1 MIFLSMKR
9 VVFFAFLLLSVLSQ
23 ASAQGLRHSVCIVNP
38 EFSEPERT
46 LMADYSLFMARAGMR
61 GASQALS
68 AYKSEGTFGSGVVVE
83 QGGKKYVLTNLHVI
97 GYAEKATLTFQLH
110 EKTLR
115 YEHCEV
121 ENIGT
126 TDLAAIALPAE
137 CEMVALP
144 VYAGEIEE
152 DISIVAAGFPELAS
166 KPSWQLTRGSIS
178 NARVDVDARERAS
191 RIIQHTA
198 SIDPGSSG
206 GPLLLKNAEGKYEI
220 LGINTWKA
228 FYREGVGL
236 AIGKEDVQTFLATL
250 AAPTPAAHPEL
261 KPLQTLSG
269 EDWLYVF
276 RHLPDSIQQN
286 IKKADWHLPLDPALR
301 TLAVRDSLVSVK
313 PSSNRRFDRS
323 ASHVVKHLDHI
334 SHARLVYDNFLG
346 LNQQA
351 GLQVGHDWWGFL
363 STGIQITALI
373 EEAMTEDEI
382 FATKLGY
389 KTRAGAMFGIYVGG
403 QLPIQVGKYMLVPR
417 ITQSAGAGPMKTGNI
432 YGGFAI
438 LTDTR
443 IGLDWRIPFN
453 SVDLVLGLHYAM
465 DWQWTKNDLKIPA
478 FKPKSNN
485 EAFNQYLQ
493 HGVGITLGVA
503 W

>member
-1 MIFLSMKR
+1 M
-9 VVFFAFLLLSVLSQ
+9 
-23 ASAQGLRHSVCIVNP
+23 
-38 EFSEPERT
+38 
-46 LMADYSLFMARAGMR
+46 MADYSLYMARAGMR
-61 GASQALS
+61 SASQALT
-68 AYKSEGTFGSGVVVE
+68 AYKNEGTFGSGVVVE

-97 GYAEKATLTFQLH
+97 GYAEKATITFQLH

-121 ENIGT
+121 TNIGEA
-126 TDLAAIALPAE
+126 DLAAVALPAE
-137 CEMVALP
+137 CEMIALP
-144 VYAGEIEE
+144 LYAGEIDE
-152 DISIVAAGFPELAS
+152 DLSIVAAGFPGLAG

-178 NARVDVDARERAS
+178 NARVDVDAHERAS

-236 AIGKEDVQTFLATL
+236 AIGKEDVQAFLTTL
-250 AAPTPAAHPEL
+250 TSPKAVAHPEL
-261 KPLQTLSG
+261 KPLQNLSG
-269 EDWLYVF
+269 EDWLFVF
-276 RHLPDSIQQN
+276 RHLPDSTQKN
-286 IKKADWHLPLDPALR
+286 LKNLDWHLPFDPALR
-301 TLAVRDSLVSVK
+301 TLAVRDSLVSGK
-313 PSSNRRFDRS
+313 LAKSKHFESS
-323 ASHVVKHLDHI
+323 ASHIVKDMDRI
-334 SHARLVYDNFLG
+334 REVRIIYDNFLG
-346 LNQQA
+346 MNQQV
-351 GLQVGHDWWGFL
+351 GLQFGFDWLGYIA
-363 STGIQITALI
+363 TGVQITALI

-389 KTRAGAMFGIYVGG
+389 KTRAGAMFGLYVGG
-403 QLPIQVGKYMLVPR
+403 QLPIQVGKHMLVPR

-493 HGVGITLGVA
+493 HGLGITLGVA

>member
-1 MIFLSMKR
+1 
-9 VVFFAFLLLSVLSQ
+9 
-23 ASAQGLRHSVCIVNP
+23 
-38 EFSEPERT
+38 
-46 LMADYSLFMARAGMR
+46 MR
-61 GASQALS
+61 SASQALT
-68 AYKSEGTFGSGVVVE
+68 AYKNEGTFGSGVVVE
-83 QGGKKYVLTNLHVI
+83 HGGKKYVLTNLHVI
-97 GYAEKATLTFQLH
+97 GYAERATIIFQLH
-110 EKTLR
+110 DKTIR

-121 ENIGT
+121 ADIGQ
-126 TDLAAIALPAE
+126 TDLAAIALPAD
-137 CEMVALP
+137 CEIIALP
-144 VYAGEIEE
+144 LYAGEIEE
-152 DISIVAAGFPELAS
+152 DMSIVAAGFPELAN

-178 NARVDVDARERAS
+178 NARLDVDNRERAT
-191 RIIQHTA
+191 RIIQHSA

-236 AIGKEDVQTFLATL
+236 AIGKEDVQAFLATL
-250 AAPTPAAHPEL
+250 ASPKAATHPEL
-261 KPLQTLSG
+261 EPLQNLSG
-269 EDWLYVF
+269 EDWLFVF

-286 IKKADWHLPLDPALR
+286 IKKEDWHLPFDPALR
-301 TLAVRDSLVSVK
+301 TLAVRDSLVSGK
-313 PSSNRRFDRS
+313 LAKSKHFESS
-323 ASHVVKHLDHI
+323 ASHVVKDMDRI
-334 SHARLVYDNFLG
+334 RDVRLIYDNFLG
-346 LNQQA
+346 MNQQV
-351 GLQVGHDWWGFL
+351 GLQFGFDWLGYIA
-363 STGIQITALI
+363 TGVQITALI

-389 KTRAGAMFGIYVGG
+389 KTRAGAMFGLYVGG
-403 QLPIQVGKYMLVPR
+403 QLPIQVGKHMLVPR

>member
-1 MIFLSMKR
+1 M
-9 VVFFAFLLLSVLSQ
+9 LLCVWMS
-23 ASAQGLRHSVCIVNP
+23 ASAQGLRHSVCIVSP
-38 EFSEPERT
+38 EFADSERAM
-46 LMADYSLFMARAGMR
+46 MADYSLYMARAGMR
-61 GASQALS
+61 SASQALM
-68 AYKSEGTFGSGVVVE
+68 AYKNEGTFGSGVVVE

-121 ENIGT
+121 TNIGEA
-126 TDLAAIALPAE
+126 DLAAIALPSE
-137 CEMVALP
+137 CEMIALP
-144 VYAGEIEE
+144 LYAGEIE
-152 DISIVAAGFPELAS
+152 DDLSIVAAGFPELAN

-178 NARVDVDARERAS
+178 NARVDVDSHERAS

-206 GPLLLKNAEGKYEI
+206 GPLLLKNAAGKYEI

-236 AIGKEDVQTFLATL
+236 AIGKEDVQAFLASPK
-250 AAPTPAAHPEL
+250 AVAHPEL
-261 KPLQTLSG
+261 KPLQNLSG
-269 EDWLYVF
+269 EDWLFVF
-276 RHLPDSIQQN
+276 RQLPDSVQ
-286 IKKADWHLPLDPALR
+286 KDLREADWHLPFDPALR
-301 TLAVRDSLVSVK
+301 TLAVRDSLVAQK
-313 PSSNRRFDRS
+313 GKAAKKFERS
-323 ASHVVKHLDHI
+323 ATHIVKDMDHI
-334 SHARLVYDNFLG
+334 NHVRLVYDNYLG
-346 LNQQA
+346 MNQQV
-351 GLQVGHDWWGFL
+351 GLQVGHDWWGYIA
-363 STGIQITALI
+363 TGVQITALI

-389 KTRAGAMFGIYVGG
+389 KTCAGAMFGIYLGG

-432 YGGFAI
+432 YGGFAL

-453 SVDLVLGLHYAM
+453 SVDLALGLHYAM
-465 DWQWTKNDLKIPA
+465 DWQWTANDLKIPA
-478 FKPKSNN
+478 FKPKSNI

-493 HGVGITLGVA
+493 HGVGITLGIA

>member
-1 MIFLSMKR
+1 MKR
-9 VVFFAFLLLSVLSQ
+9 FYSLAALLLCVLMSI
-23 ASAQGLRHSVCIVNP
+23 SAQGLRHSICVVQP
-38 EFSEPERT
+38 EFAEADRA

-61 GASQALS
+61 SASQALT
-68 AYKSEGTFGSGVVVE
+68 AYKNEGTFGSGVVVE

-121 ENIGT
+121 TNIGEA
-126 TDLAAIALPAE
+126 DLAAVALPAE
-137 CEMVALP
+137 CEMIALP
-144 VYAGEIEE
+144 LYAGEIDE
-152 DISIVAAGFPELAS
+152 DLSIVAAGFPGLAG

-178 NARVDVDARERAS
+178 NARVDVDAHERAS

-236 AIGKEDVQTFLATL
+236 AIGKEDIQAFLTTL
-250 AAPTPAAHPEL
+250 SPAALNAHNEMD
-261 KPLQTLSG
+261 PLLNLSG

-276 RHLPDSIQQN
+276 RNLPDSIQKN
-286 IKKADWHLPLDPALR
+286 IKDLDWHLPLDPALR
-301 TLAVRDSLVSVK
+301 TLAVRDSLVSGK
-313 PSSNRRFDRS
+313 LAKSKHFESS
-323 ASHVVKHLDHI
+323 ASRVVKDMDRI
-334 SHARLVYDNFLG
+334 REVRLIYDNYLG
-346 LNQQA
+346 MNQQV
-351 GLQVGHDWWGFL
+351 GLQFGFDWLGYII
-363 STGIQITALI
+363 TGVQFAALI
-373 EEAMTEDEI
+373 EEAMTEDDV
-382 FATKLGY
+382 FGTKLGY
-389 KTRAGAMFGIYVGG
+389 KTRAGAMFGLYVGG
-403 QLPIQVGKYMLVPR
+403 QVPIQVGKHMLVPR

-432 YGGFAI
+432 DGGFAL

-443 IGLDWRIPFN
+443 AGLDWHIPFN
-453 SVDLVLGLHYAM
+453 SVDLVLGLHYIM
-465 DWQWTKNDLKIPA
+465 DWQWTKNELKIPA
-478 FKPKSNN
+478 YKPQSNRDS
-485 EAFNQYLQ
+485 FNQYLQ
-493 HGVGITLGVA
+493 HGVGLTLGIA

>member
-1 MIFLSMKR
+1 MKR
-9 VVFFAFLLLSVLSQ
+9 IFYLAAVLLCVWMS
-23 ASAQGLRHSVCIVNP
+23 ASAQGLRHSVCIVSP
-38 EFSEPERT
+38 EFADSERAM
-46 LMADYSLFMARAGMR
+46 MADYSLYMARAGMR
-61 GASQALS
+61 SASQALM
-68 AYKSEGTFGSGVVVE
+68 AYKNEGTFGSGVVVE

-121 ENIGT
+121 TNIGEA
-126 TDLAAIALPAE
+126 DLAAVALPAE
-137 CEMVALP
+137 CEMIALP
-144 VYAGEIEE
+144 LYAGEIE
-152 DISIVAAGFPELAS
+152 DDLSIVAAGFPELAH

-178 NARVDVDARERAS
+178 NARVDVDSHERAS

-206 GPLLLKNAEGKYEI
+206 GPLLLKNAAGKYEI

-236 AIGKEDVQTFLATL
+236 AIGKEDVLAFLASL
-250 AAPTPAAHPEL
+250 ASPKAVAHPEL
-261 KPLQTLSG
+261 KPLQNLSG
-269 EDWLYVF
+269 EDWLFVF
-276 RHLPDSIQQN
+276 RQLPDSVQ
-286 IKKADWHLPLDPALR
+286 KDLREADWHLPFDPALR
-301 TLAVRDSLVSVK
+301 TLAVRDSLIAQK
-313 PSSNRRFDRS
+313 GKAAKKFERS
-323 ASHVVKHLDHI
+323 ATHIVTDMDHI
-334 SHARLVYDNFLG
+334 NHVRLVYDNYLG
-346 LNQQA
+346 MNQQV
-351 GLQVGHDWWGFL
+351 GLQVGHDWWGYIA
-363 STGIQITALI
+363 TGVQITALI

-389 KTRAGAMFGIYVGG
+389 KTCAGAMFGIYLGG

-432 YGGFAI
+432 YGGFAL

-465 DWQWTKNDLKIPA
+465 DWQWTANDLKIPA
-478 FKPKSNN
+478 FKPKSNI

-493 HGVGITLGVA
+493 HGVGITLGIA

>member
-1 MIFLSMKR
+1 M
-9 VVFFAFLLLSVLSQ
+9 
-23 ASAQGLRHSVCIVNP
+23 
-38 EFSEPERT
+38 
-46 LMADYSLFMARAGMR
+46 MADYSLYMARAGMR
-61 GASQALS
+61 SASQALT
-68 AYKSEGTFGSGVVVE
+68 AYKNEGTFGSGVVVE

-121 ENIGT
+121 TNIGEA
-126 TDLAAIALPAE
+126 DLAAVALPAE
-137 CEMVALP
+137 CEMIALP
-144 VYAGEIEE
+144 LYAGEIDE
-152 DISIVAAGFPELAS
+152 DLSIVAAGFPGLAG

-178 NARVDVDARERAS
+178 NARVNVDAHERAS

-236 AIGKEDVQTFLATL
+236 AIGKEDVQAFLTTL
-250 AAPTPAAHPEL
+250 ASPKAATHPEL
-261 KPLQTLSG
+261 EPLQNLSG
-269 EDWLYVF
+269 EDWLFVF
-276 RHLPDSIQQN
+276 RHLPDSTQKN
-286 IKKADWHLPLDPALR
+286 LKNLDWHLPFDPALR
-301 TLAVRDSLVSVK
+301 TLAVRDSLVSGK
-313 PSSNRRFDRS
+313 LAKSKHFESS
-323 ASHVVKHLDHI
+323 ASHVVKDMDRI
-334 SHARLVYDNFLG
+334 REVRLIYDNFLG
-346 LNQQA
+346 MNQQV
-351 GLQVGHDWWGFL
+351 GLQFGFDWLGYII
-363 STGIQITALI
+363 TGVQFTALI
-373 EEAMTEDEI
+373 EEAMTEDDV
-382 FATKLGY
+382 FGTKLGY
-389 KTRAGAMFGIYVGG
+389 KTRAGAMFGLYVGG
-403 QLPIQVGKYMLVPR
+403 QLPIQVGKHMLVPR

-432 YGGFAI
+432 YGGFAL

-443 IGLDWRIPFN
+443 AGIDWHIPFN
-453 SVDLVLGLHYAM
+453 SVDLVLGLHYIM

-478 FKPKSNN
+478 YKPKSNN

-493 HGVGITLGVA
+493 HGIGITLGLA

>member
-1 MIFLSMKR
+1 MKR
-9 VVFFAFLLLSVLSQ
+9 IICLAFLLLSMLSH
-23 ASAQGLRHSVCIVNP
+23 ASAQGLRHSVCVVEP
-38 EFSEPERT
+38 EFAEADRA
-46 LMADYSLFMARAGMR
+46 LMADYSLFMARAGIR
-61 GASQALS
+61 SASQALM
-68 AYKSEGTFGSGVVVE
+68 AYKNEGTFGSGVVVE
-83 QGGKKYVLTNLHVI
+83 HGGKKYVLTNLHVI
-97 GYAEKATLTFQLH
+97 GYAEKATLIFQLH
-110 EKTLR
+110 EKTIR

-121 ENIGT
+121 ANIGA
-126 TDLAAIALPAE
+126 TDLAAIALPAD
-137 CEMVALP
+137 CEMIALP
-144 VYAGEIEE
+144 LYAGEINE
-152 DISIVAAGFPELAS
+152 DMSIVAAGFPELVN

-178 NARVDVDARERAS
+178 NARVDVDAHERAT

-236 AIGKEDVQTFLATL
+236 AIGKEDVEAFIASLGASPKD
-250 AAPTPAAHPEL
+250 ASKEMAPL
-261 KPLQTLSG
+261 RNLSG
-269 EDWLYVF
+269 EEWLYVF
-276 RHLPDSIQQN
+276 RNLPDSIQQN
-286 IKKADWHLPLDPALR
+286 IKKADWHLPFDPALR
-301 TLAVRDSLVSVK
+301 TLAVRDSLIAQK
-313 PSSNRRFDRS
+313 GKAAKKFERS
-323 ASHVVKHLDHI
+323 ATHIVTDMDNMNHV
-334 SHARLVYDNFLG
+334 RLVYDNYLG
-346 LNQQA
+346 MNQQV
-351 GLQVGHDWWGFL
+351 GLQVGHDWLGYIA
-363 STGIQITALI
+363 TGVQITALI
-373 EEAMTEDEI
+373 EEAMTEDET
-382 FATKLGY
+382 FGTKKGY
-389 KTRAGAMFGIYVGG
+389 KTRAGAMFGLYVGG

-478 FKPKSNN
+478 FKPKANYDS
-485 EAFNQYLQ
+485 FNQYLQ
-493 HGVGITLGVA
+493 HGLGITLGVA

>member
-1 MIFLSMKR
+1 M
-9 VVFFAFLLLSVLSQ
+9 LLCVLLP
-23 ASAQGLRHSVCIVNP
+23 ASAQGLRHSVCVV
-38 EFSEPERT
+38 EPEYSDADKL
-46 LMADYSLFMARAGMR
+46 LMGDYALYTARAGMR
-61 GASQALS
+61 SASRALT
-68 AYKSEGTFGSGVVVE
+68 AYKNEGTFGSGVVIE

-97 GYAEKATLTFQLH
+97 GYAGKATLTFQLH

-121 ENIGT
+121 TNIGEA
-126 TDLAAIALPAE
+126 DLAAIALPAE
-137 CEMVALP
+137 CEMIALP
-144 VYAGEIEE
+144 LYAGEIEE
-152 DISIVAAGFPELAS
+152 DLSIAAAGFPELAN

-178 NARVDVDARERAS
+178 NARVDVDSHERAS

-228 FYREGVGL
+228 FYREGV
-236 AIGKEDVQTFLATL
+236 AFIATL
-250 AAPTPAAHPEL
+250 GASKTDASNEME
-261 KPLQTLSG
+261 PLRALSG

-276 RHLPDSIQQN
+276 RQLPDSVQKDIRDM
-286 IKKADWHLPLDPALR
+286 DWHLPLDPALR
-301 TLAVRDSLVSVK
+301 TLAVRDSLVTNK
-313 PSSNRRFDRS
+313 GKGAKKFERS
-323 ASHVVKHLDHI
+323 ATHIVTDMDNMNHV
-334 SHARLVYDNFLG
+334 RLVYDNYLG
-346 LNQQA
+346 MNQQV
-351 GLQVGHDWWGFL
+351 GLQVGHDWLGYIA
-363 STGIQITALI
+363 TGVQITALI
-373 EEAMTEDEI
+373 EDAMTEDEI

-389 KTRAGAMFGIYVGG
+389 KTRAGAMFGIYLGG

-417 ITQSAGAGPMKTGNI
+417 ITQSAEAGPMKTGNI
-432 YGGFAI
+432 YGGFAL

-493 HGVGITLGVA
+493 HGLGITLGLA

>member
-1 MIFLSMKR
+1 MKR
-9 VVFFAFLLLSVLSQ
+9 ISFLAALLLLFLIP
-23 ASAQGLRHSVCIVNP
+23 AFAQGLRHSVCIVKP
-38 EFSEPERT
+38 EFADADRA
-46 LMADYSLFMARAGMR
+46 LIADYSLFMARAGIR
-61 GASQALS
+61 SASQALV
-68 AYKSEGTFGSGVVVE
+68 AYKNEGTFGSGVVVE
-83 QGGKKYVLTNLHVI
+83 HGGKKYVLTNLHVI
-97 GYAEKATLTFQLH
+97 GYADKATIIFQLH
-110 EKTLR
+110 DKTIR

-121 ENIGT
+121 ANIGQ
-126 TDLAAIALPAE
+126 TDLAAIALPAD
-137 CEMVALP
+137 CEMIALP
-144 VYAGEIEE
+144 LYAGEIEE
-152 DISIVAAGFPELAS
+152 DMSIVAAGFPELAN
-166 KPSWQLTRGSIS
+166 KPSWQLTRGIIS
-178 NARVDVDARERAS
+178 NARLDVDNRERAM

-206 GPLLLKNAEGKYEI
+206 GPLLLKNDEGKYEI
-220 LGINTWKA
+220 LGVNTWKA

-236 AIGKEDVQTFLATL
+236 AIGKEDVQAFIATL
-250 AAPTPAAHPEL
+250 GASKTDANNEME
-261 KPLQTLSG
+261 PLRALSG

-276 RHLPDSIQQN
+276 RQLPDSVQ
-286 IKKADWHLPLDPALR
+286 KDLRETDWHLPLDPALR
-301 TLAVRDSLVSVK
+301 TLAVRDSLIAQK
-313 PSSNRRFDRS
+313 GKAAKKFERS
-323 ASHVVKHLDHI
+323 ATHIVTDMDNMNHV
-334 SHARLVYDNFLG
+334 RLVYDNYLG
-346 LNQQA
+346 MNQQV
-351 GLQVGHDWWGFL
+351 GLQVGHDWLGYIA
-363 STGIQITALI
+363 TGVQITALI

-478 FKPKSNN
+478 YKPQSNRDS
-485 EAFNQYLQ
+485 FNQYLQ
-493 HGVGITLGVA
+493 HGVGLTLGLA

>member
-1 MIFLSMKR
+1 M
-9 VVFFAFLLLSVLSQ
+9 
-23 ASAQGLRHSVCIVNP
+23 
-38 EFSEPERT
+38 
-46 LMADYSLFMARAGMR
+46 MADYSLYMARAGMR
-61 GASQALS
+61 SASQALT
-68 AYKSEGTFGSGVVVE
+68 AYKNEGTFGSGVVVE

-97 GYAEKATLTFQLH
+97 GYAEKATITFQLH

-121 ENIGT
+121 TNIGEA
-126 TDLAAIALPAE
+126 DLAAVALPAE
-137 CEMVALP
+137 CEMIALP
-144 VYAGEIEE
+144 LHAGEIDE
-152 DISIVAAGFPELAS
+152 DLSIVAAGFPGLAG

-178 NARVDVDARERAS
+178 NARVDVDAHERAS

-236 AIGKEDVQTFLATL
+236 AIGKEDVQAFLTTL
-250 AAPTPAAHPEL
+250 TSPKAVAHPEL
-261 KPLQTLSG
+261 KPLQNLSG
-269 EDWLYVF
+269 EDWLFVF
-276 RHLPDSIQQN
+276 RHLPDSTQKN
-286 IKKADWHLPLDPALR
+286 LKNLDWHLPFDPALR
-301 TLAVRDSLVSVK
+301 TLAVRDSLVSGK
-313 PSSNRRFDRS
+313 LAKSKHFESS
-323 ASHVVKHLDHI
+323 ASHIVKDMDRI
-334 SHARLVYDNFLG
+334 REVRIIYDNFLG
-346 LNQQA
+346 MNQQV
-351 GLQVGHDWWGFL
+351 GLQFGFDWLGYIA
-363 STGIQITALI
+363 TGVQITALI

-389 KTRAGAMFGIYVGG
+389 KTRAGAMFGLYVGG
-403 QLPIQVGKYMLVPR
+403 QLPIQVGKHMLVPR

-453 SVDLVLGLHYAM
+453 SVDLVLGLHYAV
-465 DWQWTKNDLKIPA
+465 DGQWTKNDLKIPA

-485 EAFNQYLQ
+485 DSFNQYLQ
-493 HGVGITLGVA
+493 HGIGITLGVA

>member
-1 MIFLSMKR
+1 M
-9 VVFFAFLLLSVLSQ
+9 LLCVWMP
-23 ASAQGLRHSVCIVNP
+23 ASAQGLRHSVCIV
-38 EFSEPERT
+38 EPEYSEADKS
-46 LMADYSLFMARAGMR
+46 LMGDYALYTARAGMR
-61 GASQALS
+61 SVSRALT
-68 AYKSEGTFGSGVVVE
+68 AYKNEGTFGSGVVVE

-110 EKTLR
+110 EKTIR

-121 ENIGT
+121 ANIGE

-137 CEMVALP
+137 CEMIPLP
-144 VYAGEIEE
+144 LYAGEIEE
-152 DISIVAAGFPELAS
+152 DLSIVAAGFPELAD

-178 NARVDVDARERAS
+178 NAHVDVDSHEHAS

-206 GPLLLKNAEGKYEI
+206 GPLLLKNKDGKYEI
-220 LGINTWKA
+220 LGVNTWKA

-236 AIGKEDVQTFLATL
+236 AIGKEDVQSFITTL
-250 AAPTPAAHPEL
+250 GASKNDAGKEIE
-261 KPLQTLSG
+261 PLRSLSG
-269 EDWLYVF
+269 EDWLYIF
-276 RHLPDSIQQN
+276 RQLQDSVQKEIGDM
-286 IKKADWHLPLDPALR
+286 DWHLPLDPALR
-301 TLAVRDSLVSVK
+301 TLAVRDSLVSGK
-313 PSSNRRFDRS
+313 LAKSKHFESS
-323 ASHVVKHLDHI
+323 ASHVVKDMDRI
-334 SHARLVYDNFLG
+334 RDVRLIYDNFWG
-346 LNQQA
+346 MNQQV
-351 GLQVGHDWWGFL
+351 GLQFGFDWLGYIA
-363 STGIQITALI
+363 TGVQITALI

-389 KTRAGAMFGIYVGG
+389 KTRAGAMFGLYVGG
-403 QLPIQVGKYMLVPR
+403 QLPIQVGKHMLVPR

-432 YGGFAI
+432 YGGFAL

-443 IGLDWRIPFN
+443 AGIDWHIPFN
-453 SVDLVLGLHYAM
+453 SVDLVLGLHYIM

-485 EAFNQYLQ
+485 DSFNQYLQ
-493 HGVGITLGVA
+493 HGLGITLGVA

>member
-1 MIFLSMKR
+1 M
-9 VVFFAFLLLSVLSQ
+9 LLCVLLP
-23 ASAQGLRHSVCIVNP
+23 ASAQGLRHSVCVV
-38 EFSEPERT
+38 EPEYSD
-46 LMADYSLFMARAGMR
+46 ADKSFMGDYALYTARAGMR
-61 GASQALS
+61 SASRALT
-68 AYKSEGTFGSGVVVE
+68 AYKNEGTFGSGVVIE

-97 GYAEKATLTFQLH
+97 GYAGKATLTFQLH

-121 ENIGT
+121 TNSGEA
-126 TDLAAIALPAE
+126 DLTAIALPAE
-137 CEMVALP
+137 CEMIALP
-144 VYAGEIEE
+144 LYAGEIEE
-152 DISIVAAGFPELAS
+152 DLSIAAAGFPELAN

-178 NARVDVDARERAS
+178 NARVDVDSHERAS

-220 LGINTWKA
+220 LGVNTWKA

-236 AIGKEDVQTFLATL
+236 AIGKEDVQAFTTTLGKAT
-250 AAPTPAAHPEL
+250 AVTHNEL
-261 KPLQTLSG
+261 EPLRSISG

-276 RHLPDSIQQN
+276 RNLPDSAQQN
-286 IKKADWHLPLDPALR
+286 IKEADWHLPFDPALR
-301 TLAVRDSLVSVK
+301 TLAVRDSLVSGK
-313 PSSNRRFDRS
+313 LAKSKHFESS
-323 ASHVVKHLDHI
+323 ASHVVKDMDRI
-334 SHARLVYDNFLG
+334 RDVRLIYDNFLG
-346 LNQQA
+346 MNQQV
-351 GLQVGHDWWGFL
+351 GLQFGFDWLGYIA
-363 STGIQITALI
+363 TGVQITALI

-389 KTRAGAMFGIYVGG
+389 KTRAGAMFGLYVGG
-403 QLPIQVGKYMLVPR
+403 QLPIQVGKHMLVPR

-432 YGGFAI
+432 YGGFAL

-443 IGLDWRIPFN
+443 AGIDWHIPFN
-453 SVDLVLGLHYAM
+453 SVDLVLGLHYTM

-478 FKPKSNN
+478 FKPKANHDS
-485 EAFNQYLQ
+485 FNQYLQ
-493 HGVGITLGVA
+493 HGLGITLGVA

>member
-1 MIFLSMKR
+1 MKR
-9 VVFFAFLLLSVLSQ
+9 VVFFAFLLLSVLFQ

-110 EKTLR
+110 EKTLH

-121 ENIGT
+121 VNIGT
-126 TDLAAIALPAE
+126 MDLAAIALPAE

-178 NARVDVDARERAS
+178 NARVDVDAHERAS

-220 LGINTWKA
+220 LGIITWKA

-250 AAPTPAAHPEL
+250 AAPTPAAHTEL

-276 RHLPDSIQQN
+276 RHLPDSIQQS
-286 IKKADWHLPLDPALR
+286 IRKADWHLPFDPALR
-301 TLAVRDSLVSVK
+301 TLAVRDSLVENK
-313 PSSNRRFDRS
+313 GKS
-323 ASHVVKHLDHI
+323 A
-334 SHARLVYDNFLG
+334 
-346 LNQQA
+346 
-351 GLQVGHDWWGFL
+351 
-363 STGIQITALI
+363 
-373 EEAMTEDEI
+373 
-382 FATKLGY
+382 
-389 KTRAGAMFGIYVGG
+389 
-403 QLPIQVGKYMLVPR
+403 
-417 ITQSAGAGPMKTGNI
+417 
-432 YGGFAI
+432 
-438 LTDTR
+438 
-443 IGLDWRIPFN
+443 
-453 SVDLVLGLHYAM
+453 
-465 DWQWTKNDLKIPA
+465 
-478 FKPKSNN
+478 
-485 EAFNQYLQ
+485 
-493 HGVGITLGVA
+493 
-503 W
+503 

>member
-1 MIFLSMKR
+1 M
-9 VVFFAFLLLSVLSQ
+9 
-23 ASAQGLRHSVCIVNP
+23 
-38 EFSEPERT
+38 
-46 LMADYSLFMARAGMR
+46 MADYSLYMARAGMR
-61 GASQALS
+61 SASQALT
-68 AYKSEGTFGSGVVVE
+68 AYKNEGTFGSGVVVE

-121 ENIGT
+121 TNIGE
-126 TDLAAIALPAE
+126 TDLAAVALPAE
-137 CEMVALP
+137 CEMIALP
-144 VYAGEIEE
+144 LYVGEIDE
-152 DISIVAAGFPELAS
+152 DLSIVAAGFPGLAG

-236 AIGKEDVQTFLATL
+236 AIGKEDVQAFLTTL
-250 AAPTPAAHPEL
+250 ASPKAATHPEL
-261 KPLQTLSG
+261 EPLQNLSG
-269 EDWLYVF
+269 EDWLFVF
-276 RHLPDSIQQN
+276 RHLPDSTQKN
-286 IKKADWHLPLDPALR
+286 LKNLDWHLPFDPALR
-301 TLAVRDSLVSVK
+301 TLAVRDSLVSGK
-313 PSSNRRFDRS
+313 LAKSKHFESS
-323 ASHVVKHLDHI
+323 ASHIVKDMDRI
-334 SHARLVYDNFLG
+334 REVRIIYDNFLG
-346 LNQQA
+346 MNQQV
-351 GLQVGHDWWGFL
+351 GLQFGFDWLGYIA
-363 STGIQITALI
+363 TGVQITALI

-389 KTRAGAMFGIYVGG
+389 KTRAGAMFGLYVGG
-403 QLPIQVGKYMLVPR
+403 QLPIQVGKHMLVPR

-493 HGVGITLGVA
+493 HGLGITLGVA

>member
-1 MIFLSMKR
+1 M
-9 VVFFAFLLLSVLSQ
+9 
-23 ASAQGLRHSVCIVNP
+23 
-38 EFSEPERT
+38 
-46 LMADYSLFMARAGMR
+46 MADYSLYMARAGMR
-61 GASQALS
+61 SASQALT
-68 AYKSEGTFGSGVVVE
+68 AYKNEGTFGSGVVVE

-121 ENIGT
+121 ANIGE

-137 CEMVALP
+137 CEMIPLP
-144 VYAGEIEE
+144 LYAGEIEE
-152 DISIVAAGFPELAS
+152 DISIVAAGFPELAN

-178 NARVDVDARERAS
+178 NARVDVDSHERAS

-206 GPLLLKNAEGKYEI
+206 GPLLLKNAAGKYEI

-236 AIGKEDVQTFLATL
+236 AIGKEDVQAFLAAL
-250 AAPTPAAHPEL
+250 ASPKAVAHPEL
-261 KPLQTLSG
+261 KPLQNLSG
-269 EDWLYVF
+269 EDWLFVF
-276 RHLPDSIQQN
+276 RHLPDSTQQN
-286 IKKADWHLPLDPALR
+286 IKKEDWHLPFDPALR
-301 TLAVRDSLVSVK
+301 TLAVRDSLVSGK
-313 PSSNRRFDRS
+313 LAKSKHFESS
-323 ASHVVKHLDHI
+323 ASRVVKDMDRI
-334 SHARLVYDNFLG
+334 RDVRLIYDNFLG
-346 LNQQA
+346 MNQQV
-351 GLQVGHDWWGFL
+351 GLQFGFDWLGYIA
-363 STGIQITALI
+363 TGVQITALI

-389 KTRAGAMFGIYVGG
+389 KTRAGAMFGLYVGG
-403 QLPIQVGKYMLVPR
+403 QLPIQVGKHMLVPR

-432 YGGFAI
+432 YGGFAL

-443 IGLDWRIPFN
+443 AGIDWHIPFN
-453 SVDLVLGLHYAM
+453 SVDLVLGLHYIM

-485 EAFNQYLQ
+485 DSFNQYLQ
-493 HGVGITLGVA
+493 HGIGITLGVA
-503 W
+503 L